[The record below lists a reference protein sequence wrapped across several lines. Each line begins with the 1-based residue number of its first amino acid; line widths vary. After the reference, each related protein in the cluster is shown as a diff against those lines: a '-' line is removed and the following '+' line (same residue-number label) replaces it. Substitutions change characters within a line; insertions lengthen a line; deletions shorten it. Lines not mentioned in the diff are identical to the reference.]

1 MAEHPYARLRRY
13 RQHWTEAGLTLAEV
27 DVLTAGYLYAD
38 GAGVTFVS
46 TARLAD
52 ELGVTPRRVRVVMA
66 KAARLGVITAEV
78 DGPRVRRRYRTYPV
92 PVVPPSTCVK
102 PLGETVDNS
111 TDDSYPVLE
120 VPPSPVPVVPPYP
133 VPVVPL
139 PGTPST
145 AIRSTKGHRSNNSSG
160 DNLVTVDNPE
170 HRATVENHLIDHMS
184 YKGDLIRNPTAYAK
198 SQRPAMLAADP
209 ATLETE
215 WPTRPETTTT
225 AQPTTRTTAD
235 GRRQRFSAGTGW
247 ITDLAATATA

>member
-78 DGPRVRRRYRTYPV
+78 DGPRVRRHYRDYPCGKLE
-92 PVVPPSTCVK
+92 PIA
-102 PLGETVDNS
+102 VDNS
-111 TDDSYPVLE
+111 THDTYPVLE

-145 AIRSTKGHRSNNSSG
+145 SIRSTKGHRSNNSSG

-170 HRATVENHLIDHMS
+170 HRATVESHLIDHMA

-198 SQRPAMLAADP
+198 SQRPAMLAAEP
-209 ATLETE
+209 ATLEAE

>member
-13 RQHWTEAGLTLAEV
+13 RQHWTQAGLTLAEV
-27 DVLTAGYLYAD
+27 AILTAGYLYAD

-52 ELGVTPRRVRVVMA
+52 ELAVTPRRVRVVMA
-66 KAARLGVITAEV
+66 KAARLGVITTEV
-78 DGPRVRRRYRTYPV
+78 DGPRVRRHYRDYPCGKLE
-92 PVVPPSTCVK
+92 PI
-102 PLGETVDNS
+102 TVDKL
-111 TDDSYPVLE
+111 TDDTYPVLE

-145 AIRSTKGHRSNNSSG
+145 AISTTKGHRSNYSG
-160 DNLVTVDNPE
+160 GENLPAVDNPE
-170 HRATVENHLIDHMS
+170 HRATVESHLIDHMA

-247 ITDLAATATA
+247 ITDLAATASA